1 VITTSLERSKEPT
14 AMLTWENDV
23 EATALRRQGWTIS
36 AIARHLG
43 HDRKT
48 IRDYLEGKR
57 VPGERTT
64 SRTDPFEEFAGY
76 AKVRL
81 CDDPHLWATALFD
94 EVIALGYAG
103 SYPSF
108 TRALRTRAL
117 RPHCEPCQA
126 SAGRDHAIIDHPP
139 GAETQFD
146 WLELPDP
153 PASWGWGSTAHLLVG
168 ALSHSSKWRAV
179 LAESEDQPHL
189 IEALDEVVRRL
200 GGCTKAW
207 RFDRM
212 ATVCHPPTGRLSATF
227 GPVAKFYGVGIDIC
241 PSRHGNR
248 KGVVEKGNHCLAQ
261 RWWRTLADDLTP
273 AKAQVSLDEFCL
285 RVGDARSRTL
295 DQARTTVGAVAA
307 AEPLA
312 APPARP
318 YPATLIVGRVVSA
331 QALVAFR
338 GNFYSIGPG
347 LSGATVVVR
356 HRLDAHLV
364 EIATTGGIVLA
375 RHRREPDGAGVIARA
390 TEHVT
395 ALEHAVL
402 AAFSDR
408 APCRSK
414 QRRPPSPAALAEA
427 GRLTG
432 TVSSPGERVVVDL
445 ADYAAAAN
453 ASPTALLGGHRE
465 SAAQVATDE

>member
-1 VITTSLERSKEPT
+1 
-14 AMLTWENDV
+14 MLTWENDV
-23 EATALRRQGWTIS
+23 EATALRNQGWTIS

-57 VPGERTT
+57 TPGERVG
-64 SRTDPFEEFAGY
+64 SRVDPFEEFAEY
-76 AKVRL
+76 AKIRL
-81 CDDPHLWATALFD
+81 SDDPHLWATALFD
-94 EVIALGYAG
+94 EVVALGYEG

-108 TRALRTRAL
+108 TRGLRARAL
-117 RPHCEPCQA
+117 RPHCEPCRA
-126 SAGRDHAIIDHPP
+126 STGRDHAIIDHRP

-153 PASWGWGSTAHLLVG
+153 PVSWGWGTTAHLFVG
-168 ALSHSSKWRAV
+168 ALSHSGRWRAV

-189 IEALDEVVRRL
+189 VEALDKVVRRL

-212 ATVCHPPTGRLSATF
+212 ATVCHPPTGRISATF
-227 GPVAKFYGVGIDIC
+227 GPVAKFYGVGVDIC
-241 PSRHGNR
+241 PARHGNR
-248 KGVVEKGNHCLAQ
+248 KGVVEKGNHSLAQ
-261 RWWRTLADDLTP
+261 RWWRTLADDLNP
-273 AKAQVSLDEFCL
+273 AQAQASLDEFCV
-285 RVGDARSRTL
+285 RVGDARGRVL
-295 DQARTTVGAVAA
+295 DRARTTVGALAA
-307 AEPLA
+307 AEPLT
-312 APPARP
+312 APPVLA
-318 YPATLIVGRVVSA
+318 YPATVSVQRVVSA

-347 LSGATVVVR
+347 LSGSTVTVR
-356 HRLDAHLV
+356 HRLDAV
-364 EIATTGGIVLA
+364 IIEVVTGGGVVLA

-390 TEHVT
+390 AEHVV

-414 QRRPPSPAALAEA
+414 QRRPPSPDALAAAVRLRGVVSAA
-427 GRLTG
+427 G
-432 TVSSPGERVVVDL
+432 EHVVVDL
-445 ADYAAAAN
+445 ADYAAAAG
-453 ASPTALLGGHRE
+453 A
-465 SAAQVATDE
+465 SAARPLGEHPAVVTDE

>member
-1 VITTSLERSKEPT
+1 
-14 AMLTWENDV
+14 MLTWENDV

-57 VPGERTT
+57 VPGERAN
-64 SRTDPFEEFAGY
+64 SRVDPFEEFAEY
-76 AKVRL
+76 TRVRL
-81 CDDPHLWATALFD
+81 SDDPHLWATALFD
-94 EVIALGYAG
+94 EVLALGYPG
-103 SYPSF
+103 SYSSF
-108 TRALRTRAL
+108 TRALRIRAL
-117 RPHCEPCQA
+117 RPHCEPCTA

-153 PASWGWGSTAHLLVG
+153 PPSWGWGDTAHLLVG

-189 IEALDEVVRRL
+189 VEALDQVVRRL

-227 GPVAKFYGVGIDIC
+227 GPVAKFYGVTIAIC

-248 KGVVEKGNHCLAQ
+248 KGVVEKGNHSLAQ
-261 RWWRTLADDLTP
+261 RWWRTLADDLSP
-273 AKAQVSLDEFCL
+273 AQAQVSLDEFCL
-285 RVGDARSRTL
+285 RVGDARPRTV
-295 DQARTTVGAVAA
+295 DQARTTVGALAA

-312 APPARP
+312 ASPGLP
-318 YPATLIVGRVVSA
+318 YPAALMVERVVSA
-331 QALVAFR
+331 EALVAFR

-347 LSGATVVVR
+347 MSGATVQVR
-356 HRLDAHLV
+356 HRLDGNIV
-364 EIATTGGIVLA
+364 EIATGGGIVLA

-390 TEHVT
+390 AEHVT

-427 GRLTG
+427 ARLRG
-432 TVSSPGERVVVDL
+432 AVSSAGEHVVVDL
-445 ADYAAAAN
+445 ADYAAAAH
-453 ASPTALLGGHRE
+453 ASPTAGLSGHRE
-465 SAAQVATDE
+465 SVAPVATDE

>member
-1 VITTSLERSKEPT
+1 
-14 AMLTWENDV
+14 MLTWENDV
-23 EATALRRQGWTIS
+23 EATALRNQGWTIS

-48 IRDYLEGKR
+48 IRDYLDGKR
-57 VPGERTT
+57 TPGERAS
-64 SRTDPFEEFAGY
+64 SRTDPFEEFAEY
-76 AKVRL
+76 AKIRL
-81 CDDPHLWATALFD
+81 TDDPHLWATTLFD
-94 EVIALGYAG
+94 EVTALGYRG

-108 TRALRTRAL
+108 TRGLRTRRL
-117 RPHCEPCQA
+117 RPHCEPCRA
-126 SAGRDHAIIDHPP
+126 STGRDHAIIDHPP

-153 PASWGWGSTAHLLVG
+153 PASWGWGPTAHLLVG
-168 ALSHSSKWRAV
+168 ALSCSSQWRAA
-179 LAESEDQPHL
+179 LAESEDQLHL
-189 IEALDEVVRRL
+189 IEALDKVIRRL

-212 ATVCHPPTGRLSATF
+212 TTVCHPATGRLTATF
-227 GPVAKFYGVGIDIC
+227 GPVAKHYGVEVAIC

-248 KGVVEKGNHCLAQ
+248 KGVVEKGNHSLAQ
-261 RWWRTLADDLTP
+261 RWWRTLADDLNP
-273 AKAQVSLDEFCL
+273 AQAQSSLDEFCL
-285 RVGDARSRTL
+285 RVGDARSRTV
-295 DQARTTVGAVAA
+295 DQVRTTVGELAT
-307 AEPLA
+307 AERLTSPPLL
-312 APPARP
+312 P
-318 YPATLIVGRVVSA
+318 YPAELSVDRVVSA

-347 LSGATVVVR
+347 MSGATVTVR
-356 HRLDAHLV
+356 HRLDTNMIEVA
-364 EIATTGGIVLA
+364 TGGGVVLA

-390 TEHVT
+390 AEHVL

-427 GRLTG
+427 GRLQG
-432 TVSSPGERVVVDL
+432 AVSSPGERVVVDL
-445 ADYAAAAN
+445 ADYAAAAR
-453 ASPTALLGGHRE
+453 ACAQPSFQAPVVPLLTEDPTV
-465 SAAQVATDE
+465 VADDE

>member
-1 VITTSLERSKEPT
+1 
-14 AMLTWENDV
+14 MLTWENNV

-48 IRDYLEGKR
+48 IRDYLDDKR
-57 VPGERTT
+57 APGERAS
-64 SRTDPFEEFAGY
+64 SRVDPFEEFAEY
-76 AKVRL
+76 AKIRL
-81 CDDPHLWATALFD
+81 ADDPHLWATALFD
-94 EVIALGYAG
+94 EVVALGYEG

-108 TRALRTRAL
+108 TRGLRGRAL

-126 SAGRDHAIIDHPP
+126 STGRDHAIIDHPP

-153 PASWGWGSTAHLLVG
+153 PTSWGWGSSAHLFVG
-168 ALSHSSKWRAV
+168 ALSHSSRWRAV

-189 IEALDEVVRRL
+189 VEALDKVIRRL

-212 ATVCHPPTGRLSATF
+212 ATVCHPASGRITATF
-227 GPVAKFYGVGIDIC
+227 GPVAKHYGVGVDIC
-241 PSRHGNR
+241 PARHGNR
-248 KGVVEKGNHCLAQ
+248 KGVVEKGNHSLAQ
-261 RWWRTLADDLTP
+261 RWWRTLADDLNP
-273 AKAQVSLDEFCL
+273 AQAQSSLDEFCR
-285 RVGDARSRTL
+285 RVGDARARTS
-295 DQARTTVGAVAA
+295 DDGARTTVGDLAA

-312 APPARP
+312 APPALP
-318 YPATLIVGRVVSA
+318 YPVTLIVERIVSA
-331 QALVAFR
+331 QALVAFG

-347 LSGATVVVR
+347 MSGATVQVR
-356 HRLDAHLV
+356 HRLDANIIEV
-364 EIATTGGIVLA
+364 TTTGGIVLA

-390 TEHVT
+390 TEHVA

-414 QRRPPSPAALAEA
+414 QRRPPSAAALSEA
-427 GRLTG
+427 DRLHG
-432 TVSSPGERVVVDL
+432 QPPQPGQQVVIDF
-445 ADYAAAAN
+445 ADYVAAAQARTAGFGRDETGAN
-453 ASPTALLGGHRE
+453 
-465 SAAQVATDE
+465 Q

>member
-1 VITTSLERSKEPT
+1 
-14 AMLTWENDV
+14 MLTWENDV
-23 EATALRRQGWTIS
+23 EATALRNQGWTIS

-57 VPGERTT
+57 VPGDRAST
-64 SRTDPFEEFAGY
+64 RIDPFEKFAEY
-76 AKVRL
+76 ARTRL
-81 CDDPHLWATALFD
+81 GDDPHLWATALFD
-94 EVIALGYAG
+94 EVVALGYEG

-108 TRALRTRAL
+108 TRGLRARAL

-126 SAGRDHAIIDHPP
+126 SSGRDHAIIDHPP

-153 PASWGWGSTAHLLVG
+153 PSSWGWGATAHLFVG
-168 ALSHSSKWRAV
+168 VLSHSSKWRAV

-189 IEALDEVVRRL
+189 IEALDQVVRRL
-200 GGCTKAW
+200 GGCTKTW

-212 ATVCHPPTGRLSATF
+212 ATVCHPASGKITATF
-227 GPVAKFYGVGIDIC
+227 GPVAKHYGVDVAIC

-248 KGVVEKGNHCLAQ
+248 KGVVEKGNHSLAQ
-261 RWWRTLADDLTP
+261 RWWRTLGDDVSVTQ
-273 AKAQVSLDEFCL
+273 AQVSLDEFCL
-285 RVGDARSRTL
+285 RVGDARTRKV
-295 DQARTTVGAVAA
+295 DQVRLTVGALATT
-307 AEPLA
+307 EPLCTS
-312 APPARP
+312 PQLP
-318 YPATLIVGRVVSA
+318 YPVQVSVERVVSA

-347 LSGATVVVR
+347 MSGATVNVR
-356 HRLDAHLV
+356 RRLDAAV
-364 EIATTGGIVLA
+364 IEVVTGGGVVLA
-375 RHRREPDGAGVIARA
+375 RHRREPDGAGVIARHD
-390 TEHVT
+390 EHVF

-414 QRRPPSPAALAEA
+414 ERRPPSPVALAEA
-427 GRLTG
+427 ARLGRG
-432 TVSSPGERVVVDL
+432 AVAAGERVVVDF
-445 ADYAAAAN
+445 ADYVTAAKA
-453 ASPTALLGGHRE
+453 
-465 SAAQVATDE
+465 SAATLLTRHQEDDAR

>member
-1 VITTSLERSKEPT
+1 
-14 AMLTWENDV
+14 MLTWENDV
-23 EATALRRQGWTIS
+23 EASALRRQGWTIS

-48 IRDYLEGKR
+48 VRDYLDGKR
-57 VPGERTT
+57 IPGERLS
-64 SRTDPFEEFAGY
+64 SRVDPFEEFAEY
-76 AKVRL
+76 AKTRL
-81 CDDPHLWATALFD
+81 RDDPHLWGTALFD
-94 EVIALGYAG
+94 EVVALGYEG

-108 TRALRTRAL
+108 TRGLRVRAL

-126 SAGRDHAIIDHPP
+126 STGRDHAIIDHPP

-153 PASWGWGSTAHLLVG
+153 PISWGWGATAHLFVG

-189 IEALDEVVRRL
+189 VEALDKVVRRL
-200 GGCTKAW
+200 GGCSKRW

-212 ATVCHPPTGRLSATF
+212 STVCHPASGRITATF
-227 GPVAKFYGVGIDIC
+227 APVAKFYGVGVDIC

-248 KGVVEKGNHCLAQ
+248 KGVVEKGNHSLAQ
-261 RWWRTLADDLTP
+261 RWWRTLADDLDP
-273 AKAQVSLDEFCL
+273 ARAQSSLDEFCL
-285 RVGDARSRTL
+285 RVGDTRPRTL
-295 DQARTTVGAVAA
+295 DQARTTVGQLAA
-307 AEPLA
+307 TEPLT
-312 APPARP
+312 APPLRP
-318 YPATLIVGRVVSA
+318 YPVTVVVERVVSA

-347 LSGATVVVR
+347 MSGATVAVR
-356 HRLDAHLV
+356 HRLDQNIV
-364 EIATTGGIVLA
+364 EVATCSGIVLA

-390 TEHVT
+390 AEHVV
-395 ALEHAVL
+395 ALERAVL

-427 GRLTG
+427 ARLRG
-432 TVSSPGERVVVDL
+432 AVPAAGEHVVVDL
-445 ADYAAAAN
+445 ADYAAAAQ
-453 ASPTALLGGHRE
+453 ASAAPLLGEH
-465 SAAQVATDE
+465 QKVVVTDE

>member
-1 VITTSLERSKEPT
+1 
-14 AMLTWENDV
+14 MLTWENDV
-23 EATALRRQGWTIS
+23 EATALRGQGWTIS

-57 VPGERTT
+57 TPGVRAG
-64 SRTDPFEEFAGY
+64 SRLDPFEEFAEY
-76 AKVRL
+76 ARIRL
-81 CDDPHLWATALFD
+81 SDDPHLWATALFD
-94 EVIALGYAG
+94 EVVALGYRG

-108 TRALRTRAL
+108 TRGLRARTL

-126 SAGRDHAIIDHPP
+126 SAGRDHAMIDHPA

-153 PASWGWGSTAHLLVG
+153 PVSWGWGATAHLLVG
-168 ALSHSSKWRAV
+168 ALSHSSQWRAV
-179 LAESEDQPHL
+179 LSESEDQPHL
-189 IEALDEVVRRL
+189 VEALDGVVRRL

-212 ATVCHPPTGRLSATF
+212 ATVCHPASGRITATF
-227 GPVAKFYGVGIDIC
+227 APVAKYYQVGVEIC

-248 KGVVEKGNHCLAQ
+248 KGVVEKGNHSLAQ
-261 RWWRTLADDLTP
+261 RWWRTLADDLSP
-273 AKAQVSLDEFCL
+273 AQAQSSLDEFCR
-285 RVGDARSRTL
+285 RVGDARTRTV
-295 DQARTTVGAVAA
+295 DQTRTTVGALAA
-307 AEPLA
+307 AQPLA
-312 APPARP
+312 APPTLP
-318 YPATLIVGRVVSA
+318 YPATLIVERIVSA

-347 LSGATVVVR
+347 MSGATVAVR
-356 HRLDAHLV
+356 HRLDAPV
-364 EIATTGGIVLA
+364 IEVTSTGGVVLA
-375 RHRREPDGAGVIARA
+375 RHRREPDGAGVIVRA

-414 QRRPPSPAALAEA
+414 QRRPPSPAALTEA
-427 GRLTG
+427 DRLRG
-432 TVSSPGERVVVDL
+432 QPPQPGQQVVIDF
-445 ADYAAAAN
+445 ADYVAAAA
-453 ASPTALLGGHRE
+453 ARSTGFPRHET
-465 SAAQVATDE
+465 QATQ